1 MSRSIKSINLRREA
15 AIYYRNFFFEEA
27 RLVQSVNINQTDGSF
42 VTTEPIE
49 NDGQI
54 VVYPQSPN
62 NPLYNVNV
70 YKEFAGY
77 GTLSLPMDAR
87 FDGIRRKMWVADAGN
102 SRALKMSIN
111 DYSMEVSIED
121 IILPHSVVPESNLGG
136 VFIKAF
142 SGINTG
148 IVYYYSSNGELN
160 DYFTYPC
167 ASGLTNTNPQITKE
181 FVEALPIP
189 STMVY
194 DHVRWRLWWT
204 AGSYV
209 YMIDIRNRQVIQ
221 HDLSPDYT
229 NTRGLDIDF
238 ESGNAF
244 VVAQREN
251 SLWFMTQIF
260 RDNNTVIDEAY
271 LDYGETI

>member
-102 SRALKMSIN
+102 SRALKISIN

-244 VVAQREN
+244 VVAQRAN

-271 LDYGETI
+271 LDFGETI